1 MAAATSKKNAER
13 NPIRLVQVTD
23 THLYANTSNVLVGMN
38 CEQGLLDV
46 IDLIQQ
52 KEKQVD
58 AVLVTG
64 DVSQDN
70 SSASYQR
77 LYDNLARLGA
87 EQYWIPGNHDEIK
100 AMQKALGGHPHSFQR
115 CIDLGAWSVVML
127 CSNVVGAVHGLLQK
141 VELELL
147 ESCLQQSGDRSV
159 LVCLHHNP
167 VPVKAAWL
175 QQHALQNPEELFAVL
190 DRYPQVK
197 AVLFGHIHHELKK
210 KRKGVAYLG
219 SPSTSIQF
227 HPSST
232 EFALDHRKPG
242 YRWLELL
249 PSGELRTGVNRVRNK
264 RYAVDFSGVGY

>member
-1 MAAATSKKNAER
+1 MAASRQSKASG
-13 NPIRLVQVTD
+13 PIRLVQVTD
-23 THLYANTSNVLVGMN
+23 THLYADTSNVLVGMN

-46 IDLIQQ
+46 LALIRR

-64 DVSQDN
+64 DVSQDT
-70 SSASYQR
+70 SDASYRR
-77 LYDNLARLGA
+77 LYDNLTILDAP
-87 EQYWIPGNHDEIK
+87 QYWIPGNHDEMKI
-100 AMQKALGGHPHSFQR
+100 MRKALGKQRQAFQQ
-115 CIDLGAWSVVML
+115 CIDLGRWRVIML
-127 CSNVVGAVHGLLQK
+127 CSNVAGAVHGMLK
-141 VELELL
+141 KSELALL
-147 ESCLQQSGDRSV
+147 ESCLQEGGKKPV

-190 DRYPQVK
+190 DRYKQVK
-197 AVLFGHIHHELKK
+197 AVLFGHIHHALKK
-210 KRKGVAYLG
+210 TRNGVVYLG

-227 HPSST
+227 HPT
-232 EFALDHRKPG
+232 ATQFALDNRQPG